1 MGTIDKIKSLVT
13 GKNKELWNTTYT
25 NKATE
30 DDIYY
35 CFRLILG
42 RNPSKEEWA
51 GHLSSLVGK
60 ELKDVMLS
68 YLTSTEFK
76 ARNIGDVDIENVKL
90 VDIFDY
96 KMYLPIN
103 DPQVGSPLYE
113 NKIYEPHIT
122 NFFKNNVKNG
132 DCFFDLGANIGYFT
146 FLVSSLVGADG
157 KVYAFEP
164 YSENVKFLSLTKQ
177 VNNFDNIEIL
187 PMAVSNQNGLCLFDN
202 SGSNGFIR
210 SMNDQ
215 VSRVLGSTPVY
226 SIKLDS
232 FFSDID
238 RMDYIKIDTE
248 GAEYLAVNGG
258 SNSLKKFR
266 PTIVTE
272 FSPDALLAT
281 SNISA
286 EEHLNSLLIDDDYQ
300 LYAFHGMD
308 LISCNRDIN
317 SLMSIY
323 EESGVEH
330 IDIISSPNIFN
341 ELSSK

>member
-1 MGTIDKIKSLVT
+1 MKILDKIKSFT
-13 GKNKELWNTTYT
+13 ESEKKDYWNTPYVD
-25 NKATE
+25 KASA

-51 GHLSSLVGK
+51 GHLSSLEGK
-60 ELKDVMLS
+60 GLKDVMLT

-76 ARNIGDVDIENVKL
+76 SRNIGEVDIDHVKL
-90 VDIFDY
+90 IDLFGY
-96 KMYLPIN
+96 KMYIPAN
-103 DPQVGSPLYE
+103 DPQVGAPLYE
-113 NKIYEPHIT
+113 HNIYEPHIT
-122 NFFKNNVKNG
+122 KFFQENVKSG
-132 DCFFDLGANIGYFT
+132 DCFFDVGANIGYFT
-146 FLVSSLVGADG
+146 FLASSLVGDSG

-164 YSENVKFLSLTKQ
+164 FSENVKFLSLTKQ
-177 VNNFDNIEIL
+177 VNSFSNIDII
-187 PMAVSNQNGLCLFDN
+187 PMAVSDNNDLCLFDN

-232 FFSDID
+232 FFSNIE

-248 GAEYLAVNGG
+248 GAEYLAINGAYE
-258 SNSLKKFR
+258 SLKKFK

-281 SNISA
+281 SNISS
-286 EEHLNSLLIDDDYQ
+286 EVHLQTLLIDNDYQ
-300 LYAFHGMD
+300 FYAFNGIE
-308 LISCNRDIN
+308 LIPCDRDIDQV
-317 SLMSIY
+317 MAIY
-323 EESGVEH
+323 KDSGVEH
-330 IDIISSPNIFN
+330 IDIIATPKKINF
-341 ELSSK
+341 